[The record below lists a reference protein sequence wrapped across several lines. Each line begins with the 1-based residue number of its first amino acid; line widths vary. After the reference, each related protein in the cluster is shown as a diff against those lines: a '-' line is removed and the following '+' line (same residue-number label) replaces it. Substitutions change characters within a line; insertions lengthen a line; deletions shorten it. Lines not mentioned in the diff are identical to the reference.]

1 MSKKILFLITLLCA
15 VVQGARADF
24 SETIDIG
31 EPRGRR
37 TISTEHFDLEAE
49 VGWNMG
55 DGPSTGAC
63 LRTDPDKNAILKSR
77 DWEII
82 TSVEISF
89 CNEYDAKCFIWGND
103 KTYITRKGNVCT
115 IPNVNSKELI
125 LSTDDWRVV
134 YFYSITVYYT
144 DAFTVSYDGN
154 GNTGGTVPDNARK
167 NYNQDLTLS
176 SNVLARQGFTHDGWA
191 TSPNGDKVYDFGETY
206 KANASVTLYAHW
218 TLNNLPVE
226 NEISSVDDW
235 NLFCIQVENGKTY
248 IGQTVKLMQDISVTA
263 MAGSLKYR
271 FKGTFDGNGH
281 TLTFTKGS
289 AGSHFTDDTCA
300 PFRYVDD
307 ATIQDLVVAGNIYT
321 NMPDAGGLVGR
332 AYGTTTIKNCHVNTV
347 IHSSVYGNGHHGGLV
362 ACAIGTLNITE
373 CIYGGRLFTNIG
385 TLCCGGFV
393 GGNYGSTINLS
404 NVLYAPGNDIAAAS
418 GEKTITDGATFVCD
432 HTVGSSSNC
441 YYTEALGTVQG
452 TAVYATLPAHEL
464 CQQAELADGKMYYL
478 PCTVSGVEAS
488 YKRGDYPSITPVVA
502 GVKGEVLTL
511 GTHYAAK
518 LNGEAVTAFPI
529 NITATGDY
537 TLTLT
542 ALSQDLSGSKD
553 ITFVVMVMD
562 ELEGEGTAES
572 PYQIK
577 TAADWTQMATKLA
590 EGEDYSGKYVK
601 LSSDISV
608 TVMAGT
614 KEHPFSGT
622 FLGNGKKL
630 TFMAGSSG
638 SLFSEEYC
646 APFRYV
652 NNATIQDLVV
662 DGSIHTAKKFASGLA
677 GHTTGTTTIKNCHVG
692 TVVYSSVSGD
702 GTHGGFVA
710 YPDGDV
716 TITGSAYTGRLLTNN
731 ATHSCGG
738 FVGWHNAKTIAVT
751 HSLYAPSSSIPSGW
765 TAIANGATFVRGG
778 NAGSNCYYTEA
789 LGAAQGI
796 HVFTDTPA
804 GEIYNQITAADSKMY
819 YQTCTVSGILSE
831 YHYTGNIINVAPVVA
846 DADGTVLKV
855 ETDYT
860 VAITPATVQERGDY
874 ALTINGVGNYGG
886 SKTIP
891 FSVTDVLNVNAE
903 MTSMSTG
910 RYLVSDNVTTN
921 ERITINGDVVLNL
934 GEGATLTSKKGI
946 EVSDGNRLTING
958 PGSLDIFG
966 GDNNKSGIGAVEVGE
981 IIINGG
987 NIKVVGGAL
996 AAAIGGD
1003 HNNTKGGRITINGGV
1018 VKASALT
1025 GACIGGGST
1034 NKKDGGLYGVCGDVV
1049 INGGQVDV
1057 ETTINIG
1064 IGPGVESNEPYH
1076 NSGTLT
1082 LGWTNPD
1089 DYIKFG
1095 YFATRQK
1102 NSLNSFTFADGKMF
1116 ILEGTNTIATA
1127 SNIAN
1132 AKLVPAAVLFD
1143 KSDNSTLLSD
1153 WEGKP
1158 LPALLADRTLYKD
1171 GKWNTLCLPF
1181 STKLADSPLEGA
1193 IARPLTAA
1201 SITGTTLNLTF
1212 GDAVDVL
1219 VAGTPYIIKWTRADD
1234 YVDDDAHNIVNPLFK
1249 GVTIDAA
1256 DHSYDN
1262 AASGD
1267 LRVRF
1272 LGTYKSTEFD
1282 GTDKSILLM
1291 GGNNTLYYPASDA
1304 GLGAQRAYFK
1314 IGSDGAART
1323 RSITAFNMSFGGDD
1337 ETTGII
1343 SIANQGDRSLDSLSQ
1358 SDQGPL
1364 IRWYTI
1370 DGRRLSGKPSRAGVY
1385 INNGKKVVIK

>member
-49 VGWNMG
+49 VGWNLG
-55 DGPSTGAC
+55 DGPRTGAC
-63 LRTDPDKNAILKSR
+63 LRTDPDENAILKSR

-89 CNEYDAKCFIWGND
+89 CNEYDAKCFISGNN

-167 NYNQDLTLS
+167 NYDQDLTLS
-176 SNVLARQGFTHDGWA
+176 SNVLTRQGFTHDGWA
-191 TSPNGDKVYDFGETY
+191 TSPN
-206 KANASVTLYAHW
+206 
-218 TLNNLPVE
+218 
-226 NEISSVDDW
+226 
-235 NLFCIQVENGKTY
+235 
-248 IGQTVKLMQDISVTA
+248 
-263 MAGSLKYR
+263 
-271 FKGTFDGNGH
+271 
-281 TLTFTKGS
+281 
-289 AGSHFTDDTCA
+289 
-300 PFRYVDD
+300 
-307 ATIQDLVVAGNIYT
+307 
-321 NMPDAGGLVGR
+321 
-332 AYGTTTIKNCHVNTV
+332 
-347 IHSSVYGNGHHGGLV
+347 
-362 ACAIGTLNITE
+362 
-373 CIYGGRLFTNIG
+373 
-385 TLCCGGFV
+385 
-393 GGNYGSTINLS
+393 
-404 NVLYAPGNDIAAAS
+404 
-418 GEKTITDGATFVCD
+418 
-432 HTVGSSSNC
+432 
-441 YYTEALGTVQG
+441 
-452 TAVYATLPAHEL
+452 
-464 CQQAELADGKMYYL
+464 
-478 PCTVSGVEAS
+478 TVSGVEAS
-488 YKRGDYPSITPVVA
+488 YKRGNHPSITPVVA
-502 GVKGEVLTL
+502 GVKDEVLL
-511 GTHYAAK
+511 
-518 LNGEAVTAFPI
+518 I
-529 NITATGDY
+529 
-537 TLTLT
+537 
-542 ALSQDLSGSKD
+542 
-553 ITFVVMVMD
+553 
-562 ELEGEGTAES
+562 
-572 PYQIK
+572 
-577 TAADWTQMATKLA
+577 
-590 EGEDYSGKYVK
+590 
-601 LSSDISV
+601 
-608 TVMAGT
+608 
-614 KEHPFSGT
+614 
-622 FLGNGKKL
+622 
-630 TFMAGSSG
+630 
-638 SLFSEEYC
+638 
-646 APFRYV
+646 
-652 NNATIQDLVV
+652 V
-662 DGSIHTAKKFASGLA
+662 D
-677 GHTTGTTTIKNCHVG
+677 
-692 TVVYSSVSGD
+692 
-702 GTHGGFVA
+702 
-710 YPDGDV
+710 
-716 TITGSAYTGRLLTNN
+716 
-731 ATHSCGG
+731 
-738 FVGWHNAKTIAVT
+738 
-751 HSLYAPSSSIPSGW
+751 
-765 TAIANGATFVRGG
+765 
-778 NAGSNCYYTEA
+778 
-789 LGAAQGI
+789 
-796 HVFTDTPA
+796 
-804 GEIYNQITAADSKMY
+804 
-819 YQTCTVSGILSE
+819 
-831 YHYTGNIINVAPVVA
+831 
-846 DADGTVLKV
+846 
-855 ETDYT
+855 
-860 VAITPATVQERGDY
+860 
-874 ALTINGVGNYGG
+874 
-886 SKTIP
+886 
-891 FSVTDVLNVNAE
+891 AE

-910 RYLVSDNVTTN
+910 GYLVSDDVTFN

-958 PGSLDIFG
+958 PGSMDIFG

-987 NIKVVGGAL
+987 NIKVAGGAL

-1018 VKASALT
+1018 VKATALL

-1034 NKKDGGLYGVCGDVV
+1034 DKKDGGIYGVCGDVV

-1057 ETTINIG
+1057 GTTINIG
-1064 IGPGVESNEPYH
+1064 IGPGLEYNEPYH

-1089 DYIKFG
+1089 DYIKYG
-1095 YFATRQK
+1095 YFATRK
-1102 NSLNSFTFADGKMF
+1102 RNILNSFTFADGKMF

-1343 SIANQGDRSLDSLSQ
+1343 SQ
-1358 SDQGPL
+1358 SDQGPVPL

-1370 DGRRLSGKPSRAGVY
+1370 DGRRLSGKPSCAGVY

>member
-49 VGWNMG
+49 VAWNFG
-55 DGPSTGAC
+55 GGPKIGAR
-63 LRTDPDKNAILKSR
+63 LQSDPDENAILKSR

-89 CNEYDAKCFIWGND
+89 CNEDDAKCFISGNN

-125 LSTDDWRVV
+125 LSTDDWRAVL
-134 YFYSITVYYT
+134 FYSITVYYT

-176 SNVLARQGFTHDGWA
+176 SNVLTRQCFTHDGWA

-235 NLFCIQVENGKTY
+235 NIFCIQVENGKTY
-248 IGQTVKLMQDISVTA
+248 IGQTVKLMQ
-263 MAGSLKYR
+263 
-271 FKGTFDGNGH
+271 
-281 TLTFTKGS
+281 
-289 AGSHFTDDTCA
+289 
-300 PFRYVDD
+300 
-307 ATIQDLVVAGNIYT
+307 
-321 NMPDAGGLVGR
+321 
-332 AYGTTTIKNCHVNTV
+332 
-347 IHSSVYGNGHHGGLV
+347 
-362 ACAIGTLNITE
+362 
-373 CIYGGRLFTNIG
+373 
-385 TLCCGGFV
+385 
-393 GGNYGSTINLS
+393 
-404 NVLYAPGNDIAAAS
+404 
-418 GEKTITDGATFVCD
+418 
-432 HTVGSSSNC
+432 
-441 YYTEALGTVQG
+441 
-452 TAVYATLPAHEL
+452 
-464 CQQAELADGKMYYL
+464 
-478 PCTVSGVEAS
+478 
-488 YKRGDYPSITPVVA
+488 
-502 GVKGEVLTL
+502 
-511 GTHYAAK
+511 
-518 LNGEAVTAFPI
+518 
-529 NITATGDY
+529 
-537 TLTLT
+537 
-542 ALSQDLSGSKD
+542 
-553 ITFVVMVMD
+553 
-562 ELEGEGTAES
+562 
-572 PYQIK
+572 
-577 TAADWTQMATKLA
+577 
-590 EGEDYSGKYVK
+590 
-601 LSSDISV
+601 DISV

-692 TVVYSSVSGD
+692 TVVYSSVSGE

-731 ATHSCGG
+731 VTLYCGG

-796 HVFTDTPA
+796 HVFKDTPA

-831 YHYTGNIINVAPVVA
+831 YNYTGNIINVAPVVA

-891 FSVTDVLNVNAE
+891 FSVTDVLIVNAE

-910 RYLVSDNVTTN
+910 RYLVSDNVTIN

-934 GEGATLTSKKGI
+934 GEGATLTPKKGI

-987 NIKVVGGAL
+987 NIKVVGGPL

-1018 VKASALT
+1018 VKAFALL
-1025 GACIGGGST
+1025 GACIGGGGT
-1034 NKKDGGLYGVCGDVV
+1034 DTGKKDGGIYGVCGDVV

-1057 ETTINIG
+1057 ATTINLG
-1064 IGPGVESNEPYH
+1064 IGPGLEYNEPYH

-1089 DYIKFG
+1089 DYIKYG
-1095 YFATRQK
+1095 NFATRQK
-1102 NSLNSFTFADGKMF
+1102 SSLNSFTFADGKMF

-1358 SDQGPL
+1358 SDQAL

-1385 INNGKKVVIK
+1385 VNNGKKVVIK